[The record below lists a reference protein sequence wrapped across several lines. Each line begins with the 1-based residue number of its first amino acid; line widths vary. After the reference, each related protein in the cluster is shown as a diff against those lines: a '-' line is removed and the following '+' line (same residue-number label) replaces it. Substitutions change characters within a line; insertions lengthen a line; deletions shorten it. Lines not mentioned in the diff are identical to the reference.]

1 MNTAFYE
8 VQRFRQWW
16 LWVVIGLTTAGM
28 LLFIATAF
36 YNQIILGVPY
46 GDKPMTDEYLIIT
59 TIACVAIMIGVV
71 VVMYVAKL
79 EVKVDHHGITYRFT
93 PFIPGWRFIGKEQI
107 TEWIVKTYLPPG
119 YGIRPGF
126 RFTTF
131 NTSGNVGLELRL
143 SGKKRRLRFGTQRP
157 EELRAAMESMFNRER
172 E

>member
-1 MNTAFYE
+1 MKTGFYE

-16 LWVVIGLTTAGM
+16 LWVIIGLTTAGM
-28 LLFIATAF
+28 IVGIGIAF

-46 GDKPMTDEYLIIT
+46 GDRPMSDEYLVLT
-59 TIACVAIMIGVV
+59 TIGSVAIMIGVA

-79 EVKVDHHGITYRFT
+79 ETKVDRYGITYRFT
-93 PFIPGWRFIGKEQI
+93 PFINSWRYIEKERI
-107 TEWIVKTYLPPG
+107 TEWTVTTYIPPG
-119 YGIRPGF
+119 YGIRLGF

-157 EELRAAMESMFNRER
+157 DELRAAMENMFNRER
-172 E
+172 D